1 MNLRDRI
8 IRESVR
14 LFSVKGFLGTS
25 LRDIMEATETSKGG
39 FYNHFRS
46 KEALFS
52 AVLSESRKIWRDK
65 NLEGLDAQA
74 NALESLLRLLD
85 NYRTRYLR
93 DTEDFPG
100 GCVFIGLAV
109 ELSGRRPH
117 LAAEVREGF
126 VGLKSMIA
134 RHLDQASRAGQIRS
148 NTDTAALAEVIFAG
162 MLGAS
167 LMYSLD
173 RSTSSLDRTV
183 DSLIQLVRGL
193 AVTQTGKQTFGQGE
207 EETTRPST
215 FQNP

>member
-1 MNLRDRI
+1 MLPMNLRERI

-25 LRDIMEATETSKGG
+25 LKDILEATETSKGG

-65 NLEGLDAQA
+65 NLAGMDEQA
-74 NALESLLRLLD
+74 DPLNKIERLLD
-85 NYRTRYLR
+85 NYRSRYLR
-93 DTEDFPG
+93 DTDDFPG

-117 LAAEVREGF
+117 LASEVREGF
-126 VGLKSMIA
+126 VGLKVMIA
-134 RHLDQASRAGQIRS
+134 RHLDQAGKAGQIRS
-148 NTDTAALAEVIFAG
+148 DVDTEELAEVIFAG

-167 LMYSLD
+167 LMYSLE
-173 RSTSSLDRTV
+173 RSTSNLDRAV
-183 DSLIQLVRGL
+183 DSLIHLLRSL
-193 AVTQTGKQTFGQGE
+193 AAA
-207 EETTRPST
+207 
-215 FQNP
+215 

>member
-8 IRESVR
+8 IRESLR

-25 LRDIMEATETSKGG
+25 LTDIMQSSGTSKGG

-46 KEALFS
+46 KEALFT
-52 AVLSESRKIWRDK
+52 AVLSESRKIWREK
-65 NLEGLDAQA
+65 NLAGLDDL
-74 NALESLLRLLD
+74 NDRPLEKIERLLD
-85 NYRTRYLR
+85 NYRGRYLR

-117 LAAEVREGF
+117 LASEVIEGF
-126 VGLKSMIA
+126 VRLKAMIERYLLQA
-134 RHLDQASRAGQIRS
+134 RQAGQIAAGV
-148 NTDTAALAEVIFAG
+148 DTGQVAEVVFAG

-173 RSTSSLDRTV
+173 GSTSNLDRTV
-183 DSLIQLVRGL
+183 DSLVRLLRGL
-193 AVTQTGKQTFGQGE
+193 AKA
-207 EETTRPST
+207 
-215 FQNP
+215 